1 MSQNVAPA
9 IRNRVVDAKQQRSLT
24 AWGFLVPYGI
34 AVVVLIALPAL
45 LNVAYAFTDHTGLT
59 RDPQFVGLANVRRL
73 ASDSFFVDSLEASLF
88 HVALSVPLRMLAA
101 VGLGLLLAAPRP
113 GGRWFRAAV
122 YLPTVIPDVALAVL
136 FLWVLNPLYGPL
148 NQLLGLFGHQGFN
161 WLAEPTTARTGVVL
175 MLLFPIGEG
184 FLVVLAT
191 RRLLIARLYEAAA
204 LEGCGPFGQ
213 LRRLTLPM
221 LAPVLVLLAVR
232 DTILTLQVN
241 FVPAYV
247 LTDGRPANATLYL
260 PVYIFDHAFE
270 FSGFAYA
277 ALITIVLMAVT
288 ATIIVAQLLVVRR
301 WRVLR

>member
-1 MSQNVAPA
+1 MS
-9 IRNRVVDAKQQRSLT
+9 KGRSGSRT
-24 AWGFLVPYGI
+24 AWAFLAPYGV
-34 AVVVLIALPAL
+34 AVVLLIALPAL
-45 LNVAYAFTDHTGLT
+45 LNVGYAFTDHTGLT
-59 RDPQFVGLANVRRL
+59 RDPQFIGLENVRRL
-73 ASDSFFVDSLEASLF
+73 LSDEFFLDSLSASLF
-88 HVALSVPLRMLAA
+88 HVTLAVPVRVLAA

-113 GGRWFRAAV
+113 GGRWFRVAV

-148 NQLLGLFGHQGFN
+148 NQLLGLVGHSGFN
-161 WLAEPTTARTGVVL
+161 WLADPTTARVAVVL
-175 MLLFPIGEG
+175 MLAFPIGEG
-184 FLVVLAT
+184 FIVVLAA
-191 RRLLIARLYEAAA
+191 RRMLDGRLYEAAA

-213 LRRLTLPM
+213 LRRLTLPL

-260 PVYIFDHAFE
+260 PVYIFDQAFE
-270 FSGFAYA
+270 FSGFAYSS
-277 ALITIVLMAVT
+277 LITIVLMAISAAVIT
-288 ATIIVAQLLVVRR
+288 GLLFLVRR

>member
-1 MSQNVAPA
+1 MLSGWA
-9 IRNRVVDAKQQRSLT
+9 
-24 AWGFLVPYGI
+24 FLMPYAI

-45 LNVAYAFTDHTGLT
+45 LNVGYAFTDHTGLT
-59 RDPQFVGLANVRRL
+59 RDPQFVGLDNVRRL
-73 ASDSFFVDSLEASLF
+73 MSDAFFLDSLEASLV
-88 HVALSVPLRMLAA
+88 HVSLSVPLRLLAA

-113 GGRWFRAAV
+113 GGRLFRTAV

-148 NQLLGLFGHQGFN
+148 NQLLGLFGHSGFN
-161 WLAEPTTARTGVVL
+161 WLADPATARVGVVL
-175 MLLFPIGEG
+175 MLMFPIGEG
-184 FLVVLAT
+184 FIVVLAA
-191 RRLLIARLYEAAA
+191 RRMLDNRLYEAAS

-213 LRRLTLPM
+213 LRRITLPL
-221 LAPVLVLLAVR
+221 LAPVLILLAVR

-270 FSGFAYA
+270 FSGFAYG
-277 ALITIVLMAVT
+277 ALISIVLMVITTVIIT
-288 ATIIVAQLLVVRR
+288 ALFLVARR
-301 WRVLR
+301 WRVFR

>member
-1 MSQNVAPA
+1 MTRVGRGGSLSGWAFLAPYAVA
-9 IRNRVVDAKQQRSLT
+9 VVL
-24 AWGFLVPYGI
+24 LI
-34 AVVVLIALPAL
+34 AVPAL
-45 LNVAYAFTDHTGLT
+45 LNVGYAFTDHTGLT
-59 RDPQFVGLANVRRL
+59 RDPQFTGLDNVRRL
-73 ASDSFFVDSLEASLF
+73 AEDGFLADSLEASLF
-88 HVALSVPLRMLAA
+88 HVALSVPLRLIAA

-113 GGRWFRAAV
+113 GGRWFRTAV
-122 YLPTVIPDVALAVL
+122 YLPTVVPDVALAVL

-148 NQLLGLFGHQGFN
+148 NQLLGLFGHPGYT
-161 WLAEPTTARTGVVL
+161 WLSDPATARIGVVL

-184 FLVVLAT
+184 FVVVLAA
-191 RRLLIARLYEAAA
+191 RRLLDGRLYEAAA

-213 LRRLTLPM
+213 LRRITLPL

-232 DTILTLQVN
+232 DTIMTLQVN

-277 ALITIVLMAVT
+277 ALITIVLMLIT
-288 ATIIVAQLLVVRR
+288 AAIITVQLLAVRR

>member
-1 MSQNVAPA
+1 MTPG
-9 IRNRVVDAKQQRSLT
+9 RVRRPLT
-24 AWGFLVPYGI
+24 GWAFLAPYGVAVVLLI
-34 AVVVLIALPAL
+34 AVPAL
-45 LNVAYAFTDHTGLT
+45 LNLGYAVTDHTGLT
-59 RDPQFVGLANVRRL
+59 RDPRFTGLANVRRL
-73 ASDSFFVDSLEASLF
+73 FADDFFLDSLEASLF
-88 HVALSVPLRMLAA
+88 HVAVSVPLRLLAA
-101 VGLGLLLAAPRP
+101 IGLGLLLAAPRP

-148 NQLLGLFGHQGFN
+148 NQLLNLVGHPGFT
-161 WLAEPTTARTGVVL
+161 WLAEPTTARVAVVI

-184 FLVVLAT
+184 FLVVLAA
-191 RRLLIARLYEAAA
+191 RRMLDGRLYEAAT

-213 LRRLTLPM
+213 LRRLTLPL

-247 LTDGRPANATLYL
+247 LTDGRPANATQYL
-260 PVYIFDHAFE
+260 PVYIFDQAFE
-270 FSGFAYA
+270 FSGFAYG
-277 ALITIVLMAVT
+277 ALITIVLMVIT
-288 ATIIVAQLLVVRR
+288 AAIITVQLLAVRR

>member
-1 MSQNVAPA
+1 MIRGRPAGTLSGWAFLAPYA
-9 IRNRVVDAKQQRSLT
+9 LAVL
-24 AWGFLVPYGI
+24 LLI
-34 AVVVLIALPAL
+34 AVPAA
-45 LNVAYAFTDHTGLT
+45 LNVGYAFTDHTGLT
-59 RDPQFVGLANVRRL
+59 RDPQFVGLDNVRRL
-73 ASDSFFVDSLEASLF
+73 GSDTFFLDSLEASLF
-88 HVALSVPLRMLAA
+88 HVALSVPLRLLAA

-113 GGRWFRAAV
+113 GGRWFRTAV
-122 YLPTVIPDVALAVL
+122 YLPTVVPDVALAVL

-148 NQLLGLFGHQGFN
+148 NQLFGLFGHPGFT
-161 WLAEPTTARTGVVL
+161 WLADPTTARVGVVL

-184 FLVVLAT
+184 FIVVLAA
-191 RRLLIARLYEAAA
+191 RRMLDGRLYEAAA

-213 LRRLTLPM
+213 LRRITLPL

-247 LTDGRPANATLYL
+247 LTDGRPGNATLYL
-260 PVYIFDHAFE
+260 PVYIFDQAFE

-288 ATIIVAQLLVVRR
+288 AAIIAVQLLAVRR

>member
-1 MSQNVAPA
+1 MTRVSRGGGSLSGWAFLAPYAVA
-9 IRNRVVDAKQQRSLT
+9 VVAL
-24 AWGFLVPYGI
+24 I
-34 AVVVLIALPAL
+34 AVPAL
-45 LNVAYAFTDHTGLT
+45 LNVGYAFTDHTGLT
-59 RDPQFVGLANVRRL
+59 RDPQFTGLDNVRRL
-73 ASDSFFVDSLEASLF
+73 TEDGFLADSLEASLF
-88 HVALSVPLRMLAA
+88 HVALSVPLRLIAA

-113 GGRWFRAAV
+113 GGRWFRTAV

-148 NQLLGLFGHQGFN
+148 NQLLGLFGHPGYT
-161 WLAEPTTARTGVVL
+161 WLSDPATARIGVVL

-184 FLVVLAT
+184 FVVVLAA
-191 RRLLIARLYEAAA
+191 RRLLDGRLYEAAA

-213 LRRLTLPM
+213 LRRITLPL

-232 DTILTLQVN
+232 DTIMTLQVN

-277 ALITIVLMAVT
+277 ALITIVLMLIT
-288 ATIIVAQLLVVRR
+288 AAIITVQLLAVRR

>member
-1 MSQNVAPA
+1 MTPG
-9 IRNRVVDAKQQRSLT
+9 RVRRPLT
-24 AWGFLVPYGI
+24 GWAFLAPYGVAVVLLI
-34 AVVVLIALPAL
+34 AVPAL
-45 LNVAYAFTDHTGLT
+45 LNLGYAVTDHTGLT
-59 RDPQFVGLANVRRL
+59 RDPRFTGLANVRRL
-73 ASDSFFVDSLEASLF
+73 FADDFFLDSLEASLF
-88 HVALSVPLRMLAA
+88 HVAVSVPLRLLAA
-101 VGLGLLLAAPRP
+101 IGLGLLLAAPRP

-148 NQLLGLFGHQGFN
+148 NQLLGLVGHPGFT
-161 WLAEPTTARTGVVL
+161 WLAEPTTARVAVVI

-184 FLVVLAT
+184 FLVVLAA
-191 RRLLIARLYEAAA
+191 RRMLDGRLYEAAT

-213 LRRLTLPM
+213 LRRLTLPL

-247 LTDGRPANATLYL
+247 LTDGRPANATQYL

-270 FSGFAYA
+270 FSGFAYG
-277 ALITIVLMAVT
+277 ALITIVLMVIT
-288 ATIIVAQLLVVRR
+288 AAIITGQLLAVRR

>member
-1 MSQNVAPA
+1 MTRVSRGGSLSGWAFLAPYAVA
-9 IRNRVVDAKQQRSLT
+9 VVL
-24 AWGFLVPYGI
+24 LI
-34 AVVVLIALPAL
+34 AVPAL
-45 LNVAYAFTDHTGLT
+45 LNVGYAFTDHTGLT
-59 RDPQFVGLANVRRL
+59 RDPRFTGLDNVRRL
-73 ASDSFFVDSLEASLF
+73 TEDGFLADSLEASLF
-88 HVALSVPLRMLAA
+88 HVALSVPLRLVAA

-113 GGRWFRAAV
+113 GGRWFRTAV
-122 YLPTVIPDVALAVL
+122 YLPTVVPDVALAVL

-148 NQLLGLFGHQGFN
+148 NQLLGLFGHPGYT
-161 WLAEPTTARTGVVL
+161 WLSDPATARIGVVL

-184 FLVVLAT
+184 FVVVLAA
-191 RRLLIARLYEAAA
+191 RRLLDGRLYEAAA

-213 LRRLTLPM
+213 LRRITLPL

-232 DTILTLQVN
+232 DTIMTLQVN

-277 ALITIVLMAVT
+277 ALITIVLMLIT
-288 ATIIVAQLLVVRR
+288 AAIITVQLLAVRR

>member
-1 MSQNVAPA
+1 MTTRRGRRP
-9 IRNRVVDAKQQRSLT
+9 LT
-24 AWGFLVPYGI
+24 AWAFLAPYGA
-34 AVVVLIALPAL
+34 AVALLIALPAL
-45 LNVAYAFTDHTGLT
+45 LNVGYAFTDHTGLT
-59 RDPQFVGLANVRRL
+59 RDPQFVGLANVDRL
-73 ASDSFFVDSLEASLF
+73 LSDSFFLDSLEASLF
-88 HVALSVPLRMLAA
+88 HVALAVPLRLLAA

-113 GGRWFRAAV
+113 GGRWLRVAV

-148 NQLLGLFGHQGFN
+148 NQLLGLFGHSGFT
-161 WLAEPTTARTGVVL
+161 WLADPTTARVAVVL
-175 MLLFPIGEG
+175 MLVFPIGEG
-184 FLVVLAT
+184 FIVVLAA
-191 RRLLIARLYEAAA
+191 RRLLNGRLYEAAA

-213 LRRLTLPM
+213 LRQLTLPL

-260 PVYIFDHAFE
+260 PVYIFDQAFE
-270 FSGFAYA
+270 FSGFAYG
-277 ALITIVLMAVT
+277 ALITIVLMVVSIM
-288 ATIIVAQLLVVRR
+288 IIAAQLFLVRR